1 MERVRKEHLNWLYQE
16 KARLEK
22 VNDDLL
28 EEIHKHARRETELGE
43 NLEKM
48 MNYTHEILEIHE
60 KMMKDYEKRYDRVI
74 KAAKAMDA
82 FSLSLIYHKKE

>member
-1 MERVRKEHLNWLYQE
+1 MMERVRKEHLNWLYQE

-48 MNYTHEILEIHE
+48 MNYTMVCFYLIICWGDFFIRPFFKKLERNI
-60 KMMKDYEKRYDRVI
+60 V
-74 KAAKAMDA
+74 
-82 FSLSLIYHKKE
+82 